1 MTKITKSITISAI
14 AVTAILLTSIITQVP
29 IQDAQV
35 ENLDFTGD
43 GYAGP
48 ELFKAYAGGAPVKEF
63 TLIADED
70 DAGTLLPT
78 GDMIHT
84 MTFNGQMPA
93 PTLRVT
99 EGDVVKITIIN
110 EGDEVHSI
118 DQHASQLTAV
128 PNFGA
133 VLPGETKTYT
143 FVAAN
148 PGVFAYH
155 CEADDVFGL
164 DKHAL
169 LGMEGMLIVDPKKG
183 YEKLKTDSIIPFE
196 VTSNV
201 ESKKKKFDGPAREF
215 SLVYSESYFTD
226 ELKAIPKGEDGG
238 HGSAAHTEHIYDKV
252 KMMRNDPTYTTT
264 NGVPFGYLGPLLSLP
279 RWQTE
284 SLADVIPGEFLLD
297 CTFTGASTP
306 IPPGTLSLEA
316 VFCNDPD
323 GDGTDENNP
332 PLLAVTKTGA
342 ELIAIIGIAPF
353 GPGTIT
359 SHLDANSGDHVRFFL
374 QNTGDRQVAWH
385 IVGEQLDRVT
395 MGTNLMTESP
405 IQTWNIGPY
414 QDATIDVVFEQP
426 GVYAIVNHDYSSLFK
441 GQASIVVVHEPTID
455 PDSCGDDL
463 VCIVISGAAV
473 ESPSNAVPPA
483 SDLDDTSMEQD
494 TCKYGI
500 GSVTANAFTSECFAL
515 ETLFFFFL
523 FPTNHNLR
531 TKVVAQLFVRGR
543 GGFSF

>member
-1 MTKITKSITISAI
+1 MGKTTFLGITISAI

-35 ENLDFTGD
+35 ETLDFTGH

-48 ELFKAYAGGAPVKEF
+48 EIFNAYADDDASVKEF

-78 GDMIHT
+78 GDRIHT

-99 EGDVVKITIIN
+99 EGDIVKITIIN

-118 DQHASQLTAV
+118 DQHASQITAV

-133 VLPGETKTYT
+133 VPPISCIVETGDPDCNKKTYT

-155 CEADDVFGL
+155 CEGDDVFDL

-169 LGMEGMLIVDPKKG
+169 LGMEGMLIVDPKDG
-183 YEKLKTDSIIPFE
+183 YEELETDSIIPFE

-201 ESKKKKFDGPAREF
+201 ASEEEEFDGPAREF

-226 ELKAIPKGEDGG
+226 DLKTIGEGE
-238 HGSAAHTEHIYDKV
+238 HGTPDSVDTPHKEHVYDKS
-252 KMMRNDPTYTTT
+252 KMMRNDPTYTHA

-279 RWQTE
+279 RWQSE

-306 IPPGTLSLEA
+306 IPPGILSLED

-332 PLLAVTKTGA
+332 PLFAVTTVGA
-342 ELIAIIGIAPF
+342 DQGTPEADSLEEILGFIPF

-359 SHLDANSGDHVRFFL
+359 SHLDVNSGDHVRFFL
-374 QNTGDRQVAWH
+374 QNTGNRQVAWH

-395 MGTNLMTESP
+395 MGTNVMTESP

-455 PDSCGDDL
+455 PASCAEDDL

-483 SDLDDTSMEQD
+483 SDLEDTSMEQD
-494 TCKYGI
+494 TCAYGI
-500 GSVTANAFTSECFAL
+500 GAVTANTFTSECFAL
-515 ETLFFFFL
+515 DVQNT
-523 FPTNHNLR
+523 
-531 TKVVAQLFVRGR
+531 
-543 GGFSF
+543 